1 MALPFTNKR
10 NTWGQL
16 GAGLFFC
23 FVFLFFWLL
32 KLFCGRHRRTC
43 RHESAIFFVTED
55 TGHLLFSAFS
65 WWSLYYVKGFC
76 ALKMLPL
83 LCQCQ
88 FLAFFPFSC
97 FFFFHR
103 MIHRTTVLA
112 AMSRFFFFRGEAC
125 LSESNASLKS
135 VLFLKYCLCP
145 APSLCCH
152 ACWSTLSEPHNAPL
166 LPIPPTNKLQKTMNP
181 CRRRKFTPQ
190 YKARNSPD
198 LEYERSS
205 EDFRLRALPVSLD

>member
-1 MALPFTNKR
+1 MKAPF
-10 NTWGQL
+10 
-16 GAGLFFC
+16 
-23 FVFLFFWLL
+23 
-32 KLFCGRHRRTC
+32 
-43 RHESAIFFVTED
+43 FFVTED

-88 FLAFFPFSC
+88 FLAFFS
-97 FFFFHR
+97 FFLFFLHS

-112 AMSRFFFFRGEAC
+112 AMSRFFRGEAC

-152 ACWSTLSEPHNAPL
+152 AFWSTLSEPHNAP
-166 LPIPPTNKLQKTMNP
+166 PPSYSSHQQAAK
-181 CRRRKFTPQ
+181 
-190 YKARNSPD
+190 D
-198 LEYERSS
+198 YES
-205 EDFRLRALPVSLD
+205 VSAEEVYSAVQGKEQP